1 MNKRI
6 YPLLSAVFA
15 ILFFPLG
22 QQASLAKEG
31 IHQARVHQVN
41 DGDTITLLLEGR
53 KYRSRLI
60 GVDAPEMKQR
70 PWGRRA
76 KEHLIQVM
84 RRTNWTVYIET
95 DVERRDKYGRLL
107 TYLWTKK
114 HTFINEM
121 MIADGYAVLFTIEP
135 NIKYSDRF
143 SKAEGRAREEQKGI
157 WGPQGL
163 KETPAE
169 WRKRHPRKN

>member
-1 MNKRI
+1 
-6 YPLLSAVFA
+6 
-15 ILFFPLG
+15 
-22 QQASLAKEG
+22 
-31 IHQARVHQVN
+31 
-41 DGDTITLLLEGR
+41 
-53 KYRSRLI
+53 
-60 GVDAPEMKQR
+60 VDAPEMKQR